1 MVLTVA
7 VTEMALVYK
16 LKHLNK
22 TDSYLIQLQ
31 HQLCD
36 DPDSM
41 PHFTFQEGLL
51 LFRKRL
57 IIPPDPALKRL
68 LLEEFHSSN
77 IGGHAGIAWS
87 FLRLSSNFF
96 WLGMRKDVKQF
107 VLQCQVFQQMKDTH
121 SKPAGLLLPIPIP
134 VSIFEDISMDF
145 ITGLP
150 PSQGRTVILHRDPIF
165 LSDFRAEI
173 NRLQGTKLAKSS
185 AYHPQLDGQTEALNK
200 CLEMY
205 LRCFVADIPATWFHL
220 LPLAEFWYNTSYQ
233 HSSKLTPFEVVYG
246 RPPPTVTRYIR
257 DDTSNPDVIESLCR
271 RDETLSLLKSN
282 LQAAEERMKSN
293 ADKGR
298 KDVSFEIGDWVYV
311 RLRPYRQLSILLQH
325 HTKLSR
331 RFFGLFKVLHRVGEG
346 LPPSEATWEDLPT
359 LTHQFPDLNLEDKV
373 RLHRGGNVTN
383 PQDHS
388 STLRRSSRD
397 KQSPKYLVEYVVP
410 KDNRGPLPLS
420 NTAAHIAP
428 ACQETSK

>member
-150 PSQGRTVILHRDPIF
+150 PSQGRTVILVIGD
-165 LSDFRAEI
+165 
-173 NRLQGTKLAKSS
+173 
-185 AYHPQLDGQTEALNK
+185 
-200 CLEMY
+200 
-205 LRCFVADIPATWFHL
+205 
-220 LPLAEFWYNTSYQ
+220 
-233 HSSKLTPFEVVYG
+233 
-246 RPPPTVTRYIR
+246 R

-298 KDVSFEIGDWVYV
+298 KD
-311 RLRPYRQLSILLQH
+311 
-325 HTKLSR
+325 
-331 RFFGLFKVLHRVGEG
+331 G